1 MSYTALYRKF
11 RPSTFEDVK
20 GQDHI
25 VTTLKNQIRADR
37 IGHAYLFCGTRGTG
51 KTTIAKILA
60 RSVNCEHPVDGSP
73 CNECPT
79 CKAILAGVSTNVI
92 EIDAASNNGVD
103 NIREIREEVAYRPT
117 QGRYK
122 VYIIDEV
129 HMLSTGAFNALL
141 KTLEEPPS
149 YVIFILATTEAN
161 KIPVTIL
168 SRCQRYDFRRITID
182 TIAARLSEL
191 MEKEGVDVEEK
202 AIRYVAKAGDG
213 SMRDALSLLD
223 QCIAFY
229 LGQKLTY
236 DKVLEVLGTVDTE
249 IFSQMLRTILA
260 GDVTGSIRTLETL
273 LNRGKEL
280 GQFVTDFTWYLRNL
294 LLVKSADETE
304 ELLDVSTENL
314 KLLKE
319 ESTMVDDET
328 LIHYIRVLSELS
340 GQLRYA
346 AQKRVLVEVALV
358 KLCKPQMEQ
367 NLESVLERLRILEEK
382 MERGIPMMVTN
393 APGAGN
399 GSAGGSGAAGDGYA
413 AAETPQ
419 SAPAPVKAAPADL
432 QRISASWKAIVV
444 TLHNKKNNSDS
455 VSFDMD
461 EYGNEWSYFVD
472 PGEYYITVSN
482 KHKKDYDV
490 VFNEESFS
498 LNGDDDYTCDITVTK
513 KEEASTDEEDENV
526 EDLNHV
532 YHYDKNN
539 KSNRKNKSKKSN
551 SNKEVKQSE
560 ENKEDGTSSIL
571 PVVLIGG
578 LVALAIGL
586 LLLLIRIKRK

>member
-73 CNECPT
+73 CNKCPT

-117 QGRYK
+117 EGRYK

-182 TIAARLSEL
+182 TIAARLGEL

-249 IFSQMLRTILA
+249 IFSRMLRRILS

-319 ESTMVDDET
+319 ESTMVEDET

-382 MERGIPMMVTN
+382 MERGIPMMATN
-393 APGAGN
+393 APGAEN
-399 GSAGGSGAAGDGYA
+399 GSADGSWAAGDGYVA
-413 AAETPQ
+413 SETPQ

-432 QRISASWKAIVV
+432 QRISASWKAIIGQTSGMFRQFLQSAVP
-444 TLHNKKNNSDS
+444 KYNSETGDAKLFVEFADQLASIYVERPEAADEIRTIIEQMTGKTVEVQLILADQHANAALSTIS
-455 VSFDMD
+455 VD
-461 EYGNEWSYFVD
+461 EALTQAIHGIPV
-472 PGEYYITVSN
+472 
-482 KHKKDYDV
+482 
-490 VFNEESFS
+490 
-498 LNGDDDYTCDITVTK
+498 
-513 KEEASTDEEDENV
+513 EEDDES
-526 EDLNHV
+526 DF
-532 YHYDKNN
+532 DDG
-539 KSNRKNKSKKSN
+539 
-551 SNKEVKQSE
+551 E
-560 ENKEDGTSSIL
+560 E
-571 PVVLIGG
+571 
-578 LVALAIGL
+578 
-586 LLLLIRIKRK
+586 